1 MIAPYD
7 HEALW
12 SKAKVFLN
20 RAMDPDPGR
29 SFDEQALWASA
40 ALELLGKAALARVSP
55 LLIAEPTEEGVN
67 ILIATGL
74 IEGTGK
80 FTSVSASTI
89 FKRCE
94 KAFRPF
100 NAADAQKFAA
110 ARNEYL
116 HGSEIGF
123 MTLPPRAW
131 WPRYWALATILVT
144 AQDREIEDLVG
155 PDRVQVVEAHL
166 EQNSKNVEHRTQT
179 LVTRAK
185 QRIAQ
190 YRAGT
195 LPARIQMEWES
206 DPDLTIGL
214 SYSTTEICPAC
225 GAAGTLEGDDGSDMS
240 YDYDYDYSDGEG
252 EGDVISAR
260 ATINVPADYFSCSTC
275 HLVLD
280 GYELIEQ
287 ADLPGTFEVID
298 DDPILPEPEY
308 GND

>member
-1 MIAPYD
+1 MTAPYD

-20 RAMDPDPGR
+20 RAMDPDSGR

-74 IEGTGK
+74 IEGTAK

-89 FKRCE
+89 FKRCQR
-94 KAFRPF
+94 AFRPF
-100 NAADAQKFAA
+100 NAAEAQQFAA

-123 MTLPPRAW
+123 VTLEPRTW
-131 WPRYWALATILVT
+131 WPRYWALAAILIT

-155 PDRVQVVEAHL
+155 PDRLGIVGEYL
-166 EQNSKNVEHRTQT
+166 EQNSKNVEHRTES
-179 LVTRAK
+179 LIARAA
-185 QRIAQ
+185 QRLAQ

-195 LPARIQMEWES
+195 LPAKIQMEWQS
-206 DPDLTIGL
+206 NRDLTL
-214 SYSTTEICPAC
+214 CLTYSTTATCPAC
-225 GAAGTLEGDDGSDMS
+225 GELGTLEGDDGSDATYQ
-240 YDYDYDYSDGEG
+240 YDY
-252 EGDVISAR
+252 GDEDEDFRSAW
-260 ATINVPADYFSCSTC
+260 AEIAVPAEYFSCSTC

-280 GYELIEQ
+280 SYELISQ
-287 ADLPGTFEVID
+287 AGLPEGFVAID
-298 DDPILPEPEY
+298 DDPPLPEPEY

>member
-20 RAMDPDPGR
+20 RAMDPDSGR

-74 IEGTGK
+74 IEGSAR

-89 FKRCE
+89 FKRCQR
-94 KAFRPF
+94 AFRPF
-100 NAADAQKFAA
+100 SAAEAQQFAA

-123 MTLPPRAW
+123 ITLAPQAW
-131 WPRYWALATILVT
+131 WPRYWALATVLIT

-155 PDRVQVVEAHL
+155 PDRIGIVQDYLRAEL
-166 EQNSKNVEHRTQT
+166 QNIEHRTEA
-179 LVTRAK
+179 LVARAI
-185 QRIAQ
+185 RRLAQ

-195 LPARIQMEWES
+195 LPAKIQADWQS
-206 DPDLTIGL
+206 NRDLTL
-214 SYSTTEICPAC
+214 SLKYSTTVTCPAC
-225 GAAGTLEGDDGSDMS
+225 GDLGALEGDDDSDVAYE
-240 YDYDYDYSDGEG
+240 YDYDDEAESGFR
-252 EGDVISAR
+252 SAW
-260 ATINVPADYFSCSTC
+260 AEITVPAEYFSCSTC

-280 GYELIEQ
+280 GYELISQ
-287 ADLPGTFEVID
+287 AGLPETFMAID
-298 DDPILPEPEY
+298 DDPPLPEPEY

>member
-20 RAMDPDPGR
+20 RAMDPDPNR

-74 IEGTGK
+74 IEGTAK

-89 FKRCE
+89 FKRCQ

-100 NAADAQKFAA
+100 SATDALQFAA

-116 HGSEIGF
+116 HGSDIGF
-123 MTLPPRAW
+123 MTLPPKAW
-131 WPRYWALATILVT
+131 WPRYWALATILIT
-144 AQDREIEDLVG
+144 AQDRDIEDLVG
-155 PDRVQVVEAHL
+155 FERVGIVEAHL
-166 EQNSKNVEHRTQT
+166 EQNTKNVEQRTES
-179 LVTRAK
+179 LIARAK
-185 QRIAQ
+185 QRLGQ
-190 YRAGT
+190 YLVGT
-195 LPARIQMEWES
+195 LPAKIQKEWRS
-206 DPDLTIGL
+206 NPDLIAGFM
-214 SYSTTEICPAC
+214 YRTTETCPAC
-225 GAAGTLEGDDGSDMS
+225 GGEGTLEGDDDSDMS
-240 YDYDYDYSDGEG
+240 HEYDYDDN
-252 EGDVISAR
+252 GDVRSAWAR
-260 ATINVPADYFSCSTC
+260 ITVPSDYFSCSAC

-280 GYELIEQ
+280 GYQFIEQ
-287 ADLPGTFEVID
+287 ANLPETFEVID
-298 DDPILPEPEY
+298 DDPKLPEPDY

>member
-20 RAMDPDPGR
+20 RAMDPDPSR

-74 IEGTGK
+74 IEGSAK

-89 FKRCE
+89 FKRCQR
-94 KAFRPF
+94 AFRPF
-100 NAADAQKFAA
+100 SAADAQQFAA

-116 HGSEIGF
+116 HGSDIGF
-123 MTLPPRAW
+123 MTLPPQAW
-131 WPRYWALATILVT
+131 WPRYWALAAILIT

-155 PDRVQVVEAHL
+155 PDRVRVVEAHL
-166 EQNSKNVEHRTQT
+166 EQNSKNVEHRTEA
-179 LVTRAK
+179 LVARAR

-195 LPARIQMEWES
+195 LPAKIQMEWRS
-206 DPDLTIGL
+206 NPDLTIGL
-214 SYSTTEICPAC
+214 KYSTTETCPAC
-225 GAAGTLEGDDGSDMS
+225 EGVGALEGDDGSDMS
-240 YDYDYDYSDGEG
+240 YEYDYGDGEYDL
-252 EGDVISAR
+252 GDAWAEI
-260 ATINVPADYFSCSTC
+260 TVPAEYFSCPTC

-280 GYELIEQ
+280 GYELIEH
-287 ADLPGTFEVID
+287 AGLPDAFVVID
-298 DDPILPEPEY
+298 PDPEWPEPEY

>member
-12 SKAKVFLN
+12 SKAQVFLN
-20 RAMDPDPGR
+20 RAMDPEPGR

-55 LLIAEPTEEGVN
+55 LLIAEPTEEGAN

-74 IEGTGK
+74 IEGTAQ
-80 FTSVSASTI
+80 FTSVSASTV
-89 FKRCE
+89 FKRCQ

-100 NAADAQKFAA
+100 SASDAQKFAA

-116 HGSEIGF
+116 HGSGIGF
-123 MTLPPRAW
+123 MTLAAQVW
-131 WPRYWALATILVT
+131 WPRYWALAVTLIT

-155 PDRVQVVEAHL
+155 FDRAREVEAHL
-166 EQNSKNVEHRTQT
+166 AQNAKNVEHRTEA
-179 LVTRAK
+179 LISRAR
-185 QRIAQ
+185 QRLAQ
-190 YRAGT
+190 YQAGT

-206 DPDLTIGL
+206 NPDFTVSLR
-214 SYSTTEICPAC
+214 YRTTATCPAC
-225 GAAGTLEGDDGSDMS
+225 GQTGTLEGDDSSDMS
-240 YDYDYDYSDGEG
+240 YDYDHDDETW
-252 EGDVISAR
+252 EVIA
-260 ATINVPADYFSCSTC
+260 AWALVTVPAENFSCPTC

-280 GYELIEQ
+280 RYELIEQ
-287 ADLPGTFEVID
+287 AGLPDTFQTID
-298 DDPILPEPEY
+298 DDPELPEPEY